1 MPQHAGNGS
10 ALIGRIRAALRSPIG
25 AAVARQFAGLATCL
39 MYHRIA
45 TGGAAD
51 SRPPFTPNLEL
62 FVAEQEF
69 EKQIAYLARNY
80 NCLPLDEAV
89 VLLQRRKLPRRS
101 VIVTFDDGY
110 RDNLLA
116 VPILER
122 YRVPATI
129 YIATGAIARTR
140 TLWWD
145 EHEAALGA
153 LSSLELRGQ
162 RWDLSTPELKSRA
175 FGDLN
180 RLFKSMQP
188 AAQDELMTTLR
199 SRAGSGPIFRDETIL
214 SWEEVRSL
222 DRHPLVTIGAHTVD
236 HHVMTQLSEPELEHQ
251 LTASRRELEH
261 QLGHP
266 VEHFA
271 YPFGAVEHAAER
283 EFKAAAGVGF
293 ASAVTTRPGHWRPS
307 SRLHALPRIAVD
319 FSDTM
324 DDFDWKVNGGYA
336 ATQRPL
342 ALASAAKSFLTG
354 ALGRPAREAAV

>member
-1 MPQHAGNGS
+1 MPQHAGSGS

-25 AAVARQFAGLATCL
+25 APVARGFAGLATCL

-45 TGGAAD
+45 SGGASDA
-51 SRPPFTPNLEL
+51 RAPFAPNLEL

-69 EKQIAYLARNY
+69 EKQIAWLARNH
-80 NCLPLDEAV
+80 NCLRLDEAV
-89 VLLQRRKLPRRS
+89 MLLKQRKLPRRS
-101 VIVTFDDGY
+101 VVVTFDDGY

-116 VPILER
+116 LPVLER

-129 YIATGAIARTR
+129 YITTGAIARTR

-145 EHEAALGA
+145 EQESALAA
-153 LSSLELRGQ
+153 LSSLELQGR
-162 RWDLSTPELKSRA
+162 RWDLSTSELKGRA

-188 AAQDELMTTLR
+188 AAQDELMSALR
-199 SRAGSGPIFRDETIL
+199 SRAGSEPIFRDETIL
-214 SWEEVRSL
+214 SWEEVRTL
-222 DRHPLVTIGAHTVD
+222 DRHPLITIGAHTVD
-236 HHVMTQLSEPELEHQ
+236 HHVMTQLSENELEHQ
-251 LTASRRELEH
+251 LTASRTELEH

-283 EFKAAAGVGF
+283 EFNAAARAGF
-293 ASAVTTRPGHWRPS
+293 ASAVTTRPGHWRPQ

-342 ALASAAKSFLTG
+342 ALASAAKEFVMRATS
-354 ALGRPAREAAV
+354 AQIPR